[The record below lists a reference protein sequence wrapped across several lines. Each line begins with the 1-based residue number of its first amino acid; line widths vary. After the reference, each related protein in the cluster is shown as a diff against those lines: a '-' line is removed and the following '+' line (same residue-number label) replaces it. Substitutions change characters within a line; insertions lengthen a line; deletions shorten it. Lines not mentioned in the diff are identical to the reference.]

1 MSHPARGLPPA
12 TPLSPHAPAAARLRE
27 DPAAVSL
34 RAVEAAL
41 ARDSGLRARY
51 PEPMSRLLVRDGER
65 HVEQLA
71 RALETGEDALA
82 VEYASWI
89 VPVMRRRG
97 IPMKDL
103 GTLFLGL
110 GDAARPIVGPE
121 TAVETDRLVAAMVA
135 ALDRPRHLPGDRP
148 RNRLASLV
156 WKASGIAGW

>member
-1 MSHPARGLPPA
+1 
-12 TPLSPHAPAAARLRE
+12 
-27 DPAAVSL
+27 
-34 RAVEAAL
+34 
-41 ARDSGLRARY
+41 
-51 PEPMSRLLVRDGER
+51 
-65 HVEQLA
+65 
-71 RALETGEDALA
+71 
-82 VEYASWI
+82 
-89 VPVMRRRG
+89 MRRRG

-121 TAVETDRLVAAMVA
+121 TAVETDRLVAAMVV